1 MRNDESD
8 GIIGSCFETV
18 SSLIR
23 NSQPTVEEKAHVTD
37 SFRLK
42 LYGFYKCSLE
52 GEQSS
57 NYARPSFFDPVG
69 RAKYDAWVECES
81 LCGGDQ
87 VAAMKKYL
95 GLASSVTQTDVG
107 RQCRDMYDNAIK
119 QIEQIMQPVSP
130 TQSERPDNTVGGKS
144 DTECHDVIDAE
155 STSTKTNH
163 CSDVDG
169 LSNSNSTKS
178 SFLTPLIPRGHLD
191 ISFKDLVRALL
202 QCLEYIIY
210 TSLFSGGLA
219 HSLLSYVMPSSLLKF
234 IGTLCSSLHP
244 QRHNEWFERHI
255 EKQWL
260 EMEHNKKET
269 TDSKTAPSPAVIV
282 GLSERSLFD
291 LFLSVHSFTAESE
304 IIIVPPVNI
313 PGMMDVIRYHQLV
326 MVSVDLPARKSIAN
340 FDETKNESTNS
351 DKSNKGRNAV
361 WGIDT
366 AAVRKAISKKTV
378 AIFVVH
384 PFGAVLG
391 KDSMAELRTMA
402 NENKL
407 DIWEDC
413 AQCYTGRSYTGSGF
427 ANASFFSFGPIKT
440 ATALGGGLAVL
451 RSPRNNDD
459 NTATSHEQEL
469 ARVSSLASTMRRIQR
484 TKYKQQSNIVYLR
497 RVTKCIAL
505 HMISQSRHLCAAARV
520 IIEQLGL
527 DYNDFVI
534 SSLRGFSPSTR
545 DNNQVLLLRYRPCP
559 ALLSLLL
566 RRLRDCK
573 RTEQHVSEQRNRCSS
588 FLKLLRSEK
597 SIQQKIIIPEGY
609 DNLAMYG
616 WLFPVLV
623 ERPQQLSNLLL
634 EMGYDTPC
642 CGTQLRPVGRD
653 CTLTRAIFDRILYLP
668 VTSQNFT
675 TKDQKSLIIALCS
688 ALSNE
693 NVHIDN
699 VVKPSGGRTLHREL
713 QRSIFIAIL
722 GWLYSLSGVDFRLR
736 QILRLVSTVCG
747 FTFLLVLALS
757 RYMGSFY
764 LESSRAFSKHCGM
777 IFHSPFQESTT
788 DNCQGNTSQ
797 SHSLM
802 ALEWTRVPKVI
813 RAASGSADIDQ
824 RIALL
829 SGATGFI
836 GSLLLRNLLMNR
848 KTLSLEGGVVLLVRS
863 KRGASSHER
872 VKRILSKSMFD
883 FLSATDKES
892 LVHVMEG
899 DVTVPNC
906 GMESSQILSIREMN
920 ISHVFHCAAAVS
932 FSQPLEEAALSN
944 ITSSLQMQ
952 LLTKSLKNRDAKF
965 VHVSTAF
972 VHGGETGTKDAP
984 LPESLYSLHP
994 YDPVEIYKSMLGT
1007 QSYAS
1012 AAMKDLKFPNTYT
1025 FSKCV
1030 CEHLLQ
1036 KEHHVDTVIIR
1047 PSIVGPSAYEP
1058 FEGWAGEKPST
1069 IVAAACLYLKC
1080 PYIMWSFG
1088 KETVPFIPVDV
1099 VCRYIVSQSFQENY
1113 SDDKCDT
1120 GEEKK
1125 EATSSS
1131 AIESNCLQSIKTVTW
1146 DVASPQSSS
1155 FSWISYAFAIVHLGA
1170 VCGHVNR
1177 IIAYAGLLVSAKIF
1191 PKLNLSLESFRQIH
1205 SIFKTPID
1213 GFLDLCD
1220 RLPWKLKSTGKL
1232 KSLSPLFDLPL
1243 LFFPFS
1249 NQNFHFKSDLV
1260 APDDFD
1266 GERYMFSCVVAAH
1279 RFIQKY
1285 DKRLKSHTNNLREYS
1300 DESISKNGDPG
1311 LRRTSCSLVIAGDN
1325 HSKPTSDLIW
1335 ACTQPT
1341 GNMFIRVGGWF
1352 LAKLFR
1358 MTATEIEI
1366 DVASFASLGS
1376 QISALNPDSVIITPT
1391 HRSFYDFLVVS
1402 YICFV
1407 LPEIGID
1414 IPHIAAASE
1423 FSDLPLLGWIA
1434 ASMNA
1439 FFIKRDEKKRD
1450 LRLKQKLTNILSKK
1464 RKPAFLEVFV
1474 EGKRSRNRTFVK
1486 PKTGFLRCVAELGDN
1501 HLVLPVTI
1509 NYEALPDQES
1519 LLNEASGNRHEKMSL
1534 SKLFSWL
1541 YRVICGQVNIGRVYI
1556 SASKTFEM
1564 IPRDSKNV
1572 DKISRTILSRQQE
1585 RIVVSGY
1592 HVRAASRALGVSEK
1606 EVSDSLAHLNCTLWP
1621 SFDAKRVHPCI
1632 NESSQDLLWSCLMHF
1647 GHVFSPL
1654 LEPTHKTWVSMLF
1667 PAGCQTHSATSY
1679 AKEVDTI
1686 VSKIAHK
1693 FDAAEEFVE
1702 KAVSRLRSKGFY
1714 APTADHILQYAHS
1727 DEVPMS
1733 LIRIAVQMA
1742 VDKCSIDKSSNNAI
1756 FLSRKREPSQQ
1767 RVNPL
1772 FSSQLITGSSKRS
1785 HGDDVESFGAW
1796 GFKDSRFV
1804 LNTLSDGA
1812 NVVIMKGDRY
1822 SISGK
1827 PLPRLVGF
1835 IEKELNIKIDP
1846 NNDSFQGEE
1855 FYLPDGK
1862 LTSED
1867 AVRIL
1872 TAIDNDVSRLSTV
1885 AHDRARHGTGH
1896 TQDDIYSLR
1905 SGSFRTRLPDAVVWP
1920 QSVSEVQA
1928 LTSLATT
1935 FNWCI
1940 IPFGGGTNVTH
1951 STHCPSS
1958 TVDSRLMLSVDMK
1971 LMNNVLWVNEED
1983 GLAHIEAGITG
1994 RDLIERVR
2002 RLGFTIGHEPD
2013 SYEFS
2018 TLGGWIATK
2027 ASGMKQHKY
2036 GNIEDIVK
2044 EVSVV
2049 SAKGIMSHKHKAK
2062 NVSYGRS
2069 SAGIEPKAL
2078 MLGSEGCLGVITS
2091 AVIKIWPLAEE
2102 ISHESV
2108 LFPSFDAGL
2117 RFVKDLSNQ
2126 RTLKPASVRLLDNEQ
2141 FRLGQAMTGEQSSL
2155 ESFKSYVSK
2164 KIGFYLGNLSEKT
2177 VACAT
2182 ITFEGSSTEVQ
2193 FQKKII
2199 CELSATHGGIL
2210 AGPRVS
2216 KAGYDLTFAIAYLR
2230 DFAMN
2235 YNVLG

>member
-1 MRNDESD
+1 MRDDESD
-8 GIIGSCFETV
+8 RIIGSCFETV

-23 NSQPTVEEKAHVTD
+23 NSQPTDEEKAFVTD

-42 LYGFYKCSLE
+42 LYGFYKCSVK

-81 LCGGDQ
+81 LCGGDR
-87 VAAMKKYL
+87 VVAMKNYL
-95 GLASSVTQTDVG
+95 ELASSVTQTGIG
-107 RQCRDMYDNAIK
+107 RQCRDMYDNAMT
-119 QIEQIMQPVSP
+119 QIEQMQPVSP
-130 TQSERPDNTVGGKS
+130 TQSARPDNIVEEKS
-144 DTECHDVIDAE
+144 DTECHDAIKED
-155 STSTKTNH
+155 STSAKNNL
-163 CSDVDG
+163 CNQVDG
-169 LSNSNSTKS
+169 LSNSNATKS

-191 ISFKDLVRALL
+191 ITFKHLFGALL
-202 QCLEYIIY
+202 QCLKYIMY
-210 TSLFSGGLA
+210 TSFFSGGFT
-219 HSLLSYVMPSSLLKF
+219 HCILSYVMPSSLLKF
-234 IGTLCSSLHP
+234 LGTLCSSLHP
-244 QRHNEWFERHI
+244 HRHYEWFERNI
-255 EKQWL
+255 EKQWQ

-269 TDSKTAPSPAVIV
+269 TECKAASPHAVV

-291 LFLSVHSFTAESE
+291 LFLSVHSFPADSE

-313 PGMMDVIRYHQLV
+313 PGMMDVIRHHQLV
-326 MVSVDLPARKSIAN
+326 MVPVDLPVRNSIAVS
-340 FDETKNESTNS
+340 DETKNETTISDEANNS
-351 DKSNKGRNAV
+351 RNAV
-361 WGIDT
+361 WAIDT
-366 AAVRKAISKKTV
+366 AAVRKAITKKTV

-413 AQCYTGRSYTGSGF
+413 AQCYAGRDYMGSIF
-427 ANASFFSFGPIKT
+427 ADASFFSFGPIKT

-451 RSPRNNDD
+451 RSPHVHKDD
-459 NTATSHEQEL
+459 KTVRSHEEEL
-469 ARVSSLASTMRRIQR
+469 ARVSTLANTMRRIQG
-484 TKYKQQSNIVYLR
+484 TKYKQQPNIVYLWR
-497 RVTKCIAL
+497 LAKCIAL
-505 HMISQSRHLCAAARV
+505 HMISQSRYICAATKV
-520 IIEQLGL
+520 LIERLGF
-527 DYNDFVI
+527 DYHDFVV
-534 SSLRGFSPSTR
+534 SSLRGFPPSTD
-545 DNNQVLLLRYRPCP
+545 DNNQVLQLRYRPCP

-566 RRLRDCK
+566 WRLRDCK
-573 RTEQHVSEQRNRCSS
+573 STETHVSEQINRCSS
-588 FLKLLRSEK
+588 FLKLLRDDK
-597 SIQQKIIIPEGY
+597 SIQQKLSIPEGY
-609 DNLAMYG
+609 GNFAMYG

-623 ERPQQLSNLLL
+623 ERPQQLSISLL
-634 EMGYDTPC
+634 EMGYDAPC
-642 CGTQLRPVGRD
+642 GATQLRPVDGD
-653 CTLTRAIFDRILYLP
+653 CVQTRAIFDRILYLP
-668 VTSQNFT
+668 VTSQKFT
-675 TKDQKSLIIALCS
+675 TKDQKNLIGALSS

-693 NVHIDN
+693 NRHFDN
-699 VVKPSGGRTLHREL
+699 GEVLKPNRGHTRNREL
-713 QRSIFIAIL
+713 QRSIAIALL
-722 GWLYSLSGVDFRLR
+722 GWLYSLSGVNLRLR
-736 QILRLVSTVCG
+736 QIVTLVCTVFC
-747 FTFLLVLALS
+747 FTVLMVLALC

-764 LESSRAFSKHCGM
+764 LESSRAFSKHCDM
-777 IFHSPFQESTT
+777 IFHSPFHEESTK
-788 DNCQGNTSQ
+788 DKEACQRNTSQ

-802 ALEWTRVPKVI
+802 DLEYMRVP
-813 RAASGSADIDQ
+813 ASSNADNEQ
-824 RIALL
+824 RMALL

-836 GSLLLRNLLMNR
+836 GSLLLRNLLLNR
-848 KTLSLEGGVVLLVRS
+848 NTLSLEGGVVLLVRS
-863 KRGASSHER
+863 KRGVSSHER

-883 FLSATDKES
+883 FLSATEKES

-899 DVTVPNC
+899 DVSLPNC
-906 GMESSQILSIREMN
+906 GMESSQILSIHEMN

-952 LLTKSLKNRDAKF
+952 LLTKSLKNRNAKF

-972 VHGGETGTKDAP
+972 VHGGEIGTKDAP

-1012 AAMKDLKFPNTYT
+1012 AAMKELKFPNTYT

-1036 KEHHVDTVIIR
+1036 KEQHVDTIIIR
-1047 PSIVGPSAYEP
+1047 PSIVGPSAHEP
-1058 FEGWAGEKPST
+1058 FEGWAGERPST
-1069 IVAAACLYLKC
+1069 IVAAACLYLKF

-1099 VCRYIVSQSFQENY
+1099 VCRYIVSQAFQENY
-1113 SDDKCDT
+1113 SDVTSDS

-1125 EATSSS
+1125 ETTTSNV
-1131 AIESNCLQSIKTVTW
+1131 IESNCLQTIKTVSW

-1170 VCGHVNR
+1170 VCGHINR
-1177 IIAYAGLLVSAKIF
+1177 VIAYAGLLVSAKIF
-1191 PKLNLSLESFRQIH
+1191 PKLNLSLESFRRIH
-1205 SIFKTPID
+1205 FIFKAPIN
-1213 GFLDLCD
+1213 GVLDLCD
-1220 RLPWKLKSTGKL
+1220 RLPWKPKFAGNL
-1232 KSLSPLFDLPL
+1232 KSLSPLLDLPL

-1249 NQNFHFKSDLV
+1249 NQNFYFKSDLV

-1279 RFIQKY
+1279 RFIQQY
-1285 DKRLKSHTNNLREYS
+1285 DKRLKRNISNLRKYAN
-1300 DESISKNGDPG
+1300 ESINDKDDPG
-1311 LRRTSCSLVIAGDN
+1311 LRRPSCSLVIAGDK
-1325 HSKPTSDLIW
+1325 HSKPTSDFMW
-1335 ACTQPT
+1335 ACTQPR
-1341 GNMFIRVGGWF
+1341 GNLFVHLGGWL

-1358 MTATEIEI
+1358 MTATEIEV
-1366 DVASFASLGS
+1366 DVASFASFAR
-1376 QISALNPDSVIITPT
+1376 QISASNPDSVIITPT
-1391 HRSFYDFLVVS
+1391 HRSYYDFLIVS

-1407 LPEIGID
+1407 LPELGID

-1423 FSDLPLLGWIA
+1423 FSDLPFLGWIA
-1434 ASMNA
+1434 SSMNA

-1450 LRLKQKLTNILSKK
+1450 LHLKQKLTNILSKEQ
-1464 RKPAFLEVFV
+1464 KPSFLEVFI
-1474 EGKRSRNRTFVK
+1474 EGKRSRNRTFVN
-1486 PKTGFLRCVAELGDN
+1486 PKTGFLRCVAELGEN
-1501 HLVLPVTI
+1501 HLILPITI
-1509 NYEALPDQES
+1509 NYEALPDQDS
-1519 LLNEASGNRHEKMSL
+1519 LIHEASGNRREKMSL
-1534 SKLFSWL
+1534 PKLFSWL
-1541 YRVICGQVNIGRVYI
+1541 YRVFCGQVNIGRVYI
-1556 SASKTFEM
+1556 SASETFEM
-1564 IPRDSKNV
+1564 IPRDSKKV
-1572 DKISRTILSRQQE
+1572 DKVSHTILSRQKQ

-1592 HVRAASRALGVSEK
+1592 HIQAASHALGVSEK
-1606 EVSDSLAHLNCTLWP
+1606 EVFDSLAHLNCTLWP
-1621 SFDAKRVHPCI
+1621 SFDTKRLHPRM
-1632 NESSQDLLWSCLMHF
+1632 NGSSQDFLWSCLLHF
-1647 GHVFSPL
+1647 GHVFAPYL
-1654 LEPTHKTWVSMLF
+1654 QPTHETWVTKLF
-1667 PAGCQTHSATSY
+1667 PAGCHTYSARSNVE
-1679 AKEVDTI
+1679 EVDII

-1693 FDAAEEFVE
+1693 FDAAEELVE
-1702 KAVSRLRSKGFY
+1702 KAVCRLRSKGFN
-1714 APTADHILQYAHS
+1714 APTVDHILQYTHS
-1727 DEVPMS
+1727 DEVPML
-1733 LIRIAVQMA
+1733 LIRIAAQITVE
-1742 VDKCSIDKSSNNAI
+1742 KCSLNKSTI
-1756 FLSRKREPSQQ
+1756 GEREPSQKQ
-1767 RVNPL
+1767 VNPL
-1772 FSSQLITGSSKRS
+1772 FSSQLITGSCKRS
-1785 HGDDVESFGAW
+1785 NVDGVESFGAW
-1796 GFKDSRFV
+1796 GFEDSRFV
-1804 LNTLSDGA
+1804 LNTMADGS

-1835 IEKELNIKIDP
+1835 IEKELSMKIDP
-1846 NNDSFQGEE
+1846 TNDTLQGLE
-1855 FYLPDGK
+1855 FCLPEGK

-1872 TAIDNDVSRLSTV
+1872 TAIDNDVTRLSTL
-1885 AHDRARHGTGH
+1885 ARDRARHGTGH

-1920 QSVSEVQA
+1920 RSVSEVQA

-1958 TVDSRLMLSVDMK
+1958 TIDPRLMVSVDLK

-1983 GLAHIEAGITG
+1983 GLAHVEAGITG
-1994 RDLIERVR
+1994 RDLIERIK

-2027 ASGMKQHKY
+2027 ASGMKQNKY

-2062 NVSYGRS
+2062 KVSFGRS
-2069 SAGIEPKAL
+2069 SVGIEPKSL

-2108 LFPSFDAGL
+2108 LFPSFDVGL

-2126 RTLKPASVRLLDNEQ
+2126 RMLKPASVRLLDNEQ
-2141 FRLGQAMTGEQSSL
+2141 FRLGQAMAGEQSSL
-2155 ESFKSYVSK
+2155 ESFKSYISK
-2164 KIGFYLGNLSEKT
+2164 KMGFYLGNLSEKT

-2182 ITFEGSSTEVQ
+2182 ITFEGSATEVQ

-2199 CELSATHGGIL
+2199 CELSAAHGGIL
-2210 AGPRVS
+2210 AGSRVS
-2216 KAGYDLTFAIAYLR
+2216 KSGYDLTFAIAYLR

-2235 YNVLG
+2235 YNILG